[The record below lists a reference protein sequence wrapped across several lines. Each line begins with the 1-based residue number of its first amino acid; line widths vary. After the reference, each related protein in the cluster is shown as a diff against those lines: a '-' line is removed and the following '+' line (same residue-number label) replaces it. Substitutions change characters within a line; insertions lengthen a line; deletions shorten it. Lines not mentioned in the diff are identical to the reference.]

1 MSDLATADLSLLAA
15 ASTEL
20 QASKWLIRGRQVSKL
35 VQVGGSEDSEEAAL
49 SGKGTCARLPATGE
63 QATAECRP

>member
-35 VQVGGSEDSEEAAL
+35 VQVGGFRFRRSSVEWKGNLRQAA
-49 SGKGTCARLPATGE
+49 GDW
-63 QATAECRP
+63 